1 MILSSISG
9 FPRIGPKR
17 ELKTA
22 TEGFW
27 AGKVSQED
35 LLAAAAKI
43 RRDNWEFIKKSGA
56 DMISSNDFSFY
67 DQVLDA
73 ICMFGAVPERYEH
86 KGGPVGLDTYFAMA
100 RGKQT
105 DGTDVVAMEMTKWFN
120 TNYHYLV
127 PELGP
132 EATFALSGS
141 KPVDEYLEAKAQGV
155 ETVPVLIGP
164 VSFLLLAKAENFS
177 PLTLLDRLLPLYEEL
192 LKQLGDA
199 GAAWVQLDEPALAQ
213 DRSAEDLAALTR
225 CYERLGAVS
234 GRPKILIKTYFD
246 HVGESYPILVRLPVE
261 GLGLDFVAG
270 PSNMD
275 LVVAQGGL
283 EDKTLFAGVVDGHNI
298 WINDFDKTLAL
309 LAQLK
314 GYCQQ
319 LVITTSCS
327 LQHVPLDS
335 AHEHKLDKEVQS
347 WLAFAKQKVDE
358 VVTLAKSMNGDE
370 DATSSALSSNRE
382 LLLGRGTSERAIN
395 PKVRE
400 RVAALADVDA
410 KRSSDYSK
418 RSALQSQALKLPLLP
433 TTTIGSYPQTKE
445 IRHARAQLRKGELT
459 PEQYADETKSEIERV
474 IRFQEKAGLDVL
486 VHGEPER
493 NDMVQYFSELME
505 GYAFTQHGWVQ
516 SYGTR
521 YVRPPII
528 YGDIS
533 RPKPMTVEWIRYAQ
547 SLTDKP
553 VKGMLTGPV
562 TMLMWSFVR
571 DDQPRKDTCIQLALA
586 IRDEVSDLE
595 AIGQKVIQVDEAA
608 LREGLPLRKD
618 KWAEYLDWAV
628 YCFRLTTSVV
638 ADATQIHMHMCYS
651 DFGDIISA
659 IDGLDAD
666 VSLIEASRSN
676 MELLDDFQNT
686 GFEREI
692 GPGVYDIHSPRV
704 PSVEEMAEK
713 LRQAAKV
720 INVSRVWV
728 TPDCGLKTRTWEE
741 TEPSLRNM
749 VRAAEDVRAEL
760 TP

>member
-1 MILSSISG
+1 MILSSIAG

-27 AGKVSQED
+27 AGKVSQAD
-35 LLAAAAKI
+35 LLATAAKI
-43 RRDNWEFIKKSGA
+43 RRDNWEFIKKSGV
-56 DMISSNDFSFY
+56 DLISSNDFSLY
-67 DQVLDA
+67 DHVLDT
-73 ICMFGAVPERYEH
+73 ICMTGAVPERYGH
-86 KGGPVGLDTYFAMA
+86 GGGPVDLDTYFAMA

-127 PELGP
+127 PEFAP
-132 EATFALSGS
+132 DTTFDLSGT
-141 KPVDEYLEAKAQGV
+141 KPVDEYLEAKQLGI
-155 ETVPVLIGP
+155 ETIPVLVGP
-164 VSFLLLAKAENFS
+164 VSFLLLGKADTFA
-177 PLTLLDRLLPLYEEL
+177 PLTLLDQLLPVYEQL
-192 LKQLGDA
+192 LARLGGA
-199 GAAWVQLDEPALAQ
+199 GATWVQFDEPVFVE
-213 DRSAEDLAALTR
+213 DRSPEDLAALSR
-225 CYERLGAVS
+225 CYERLGAIS

-246 HVGESYPILVRLPVE
+246 HTGEAYPILRRLPVE
-261 GLGLDFVAG
+261 GLGLDFVTGAA
-270 PSNMD
+270 NED
-275 LVVAQGGL
+275 LVAAEGL
-283 EDKTLFAGVVDGHNI
+283 ANKTLFAGVVDGHNI
-298 WINDFDKTLAL
+298 WINDLDQTLAL
-309 LAQLK
+309 LERLRGLCAQL
-314 GYCQQ
+314 
-319 LVITTSCS
+319 VVTNSCS

-335 AHEHKLDKEVQS
+335 DHEPKLDPEVRS
-347 WLAFAKQKVDE
+347 WLSFAKQKVGE
-358 VVTLAKSMNGDE
+358 VVTLTKAMNEGA
-370 DATSSALSSNRE
+370 DADSNAFVSNRSRLQSRRTSS
-382 LLLGRGTSERAIN
+382 RAVN

-400 RVAALADVDA
+400 RVAALGDTDGRRASEYAV
-410 KRSSDYSK
+410 R
-418 RSALQSQALKLPLLP
+418 RELQRRALDLPPFP

-445 IRHARAQLRKGELT
+445 IRHARARLRRGELT
-459 PEQYADETKSEIERV
+459 PEHYIEETKSEIERV

-493 NDMVQYFSELME
+493 NDMVQYFSELLD
-505 GYAFTQHGWVQ
+505 GYAFSQNGWVQ

-533 RPKPMTVEWIRYAQ
+533 RPKPMTVEWTRYAQ

-571 DDQPRKDTCIQLALA
+571 DDQPRRDTCIQLALA
-586 IRDEVSDLE
+586 LRDEVADLE

-608 LREGLPLRKD
+608 LREGLPLRSD

-638 ADATQIHMHMCYS
+638 ADETQIHMHMCYS

-666 VSLIEASRSN
+666 VSLIEASRSD
-676 MELLDDFQNT
+676 MELLDDFRNT

-704 PSVEEMAEK
+704 PSVDEMAEK
-713 LRQAAKV
+713 LRLAAKV
-720 INVSRVWV
+720 IDISRVWV
-728 TPDCGLKTRTWEE
+728 TPDCGLKTRDWAE
-741 TEPSLRNM
+741 TEPSLKNM
-749 VRAAEDVRAEL
+749 VEAAERVRAEL
-760 TP
+760 AP